1 MTYSTLILIPS
12 FIDRYKALRLGSK
25 VGDETFGYKR
35 YLNQI
40 LYQTPEWASIR
51 RKVISRDNGF
61 DLAHEDFPINGRI
74 YVHHINP
81 ITPQQ
86 IIDRGPFIFDLENLI
101 SVSNPTHIAIHFG
114 DEKLLPIE
122 PPERMAGEYMRF
134 KAPNYWEE

>member
-1 MTYSTLILIPS
+1 MITYSDLIAIPS
-12 FIDRYKALRLGSK
+12 FIDRYRYLRLGGK
-25 VGDETFGYKR
+25 VGDETFGHKR

-40 LYQTPEWASIR
+40 LYQTPEWVTIR

-86 IIDRGPFIFDLENLI
+86 IIDRDPFIFDLENLI
-101 SVSNPTHIAIHFG
+101 SVSNPTHEAIHYSN
-114 DEKLLPIE
+114 EKLLPLA
-122 PPERMAGEYMRF
+122 PPERFPGDT
-134 KAPNYWEE
+134 KLW